1 MKITLATLQ
10 TAESE
15 APKIPDEA
23 SLPEDQELAD
33 QCPVNT
39 LEQIEQFR
47 VRLTAR
53 RTTAKSDGEGQ
64 ASQQDQG
71 QQTKVIYC

>member
-1 MKITLATLQ
+1 VVMSPEKFRVRLTARRT
-10 TAESE
+10 TAEVVMS
-15 APKIPDEA
+15 
-23 SLPEDQELAD
+23 PEK
-33 QCPVNT
+33 
-39 LEQIEQFR
+39 FR

-64 ASQQDQG
+64 ASQKDQG

>member
-1 MKITLATLQ
+1 MTNVNRVNR
-10 TAESE
+10 ES
-15 APKIPDEA
+15 PPTPP
-23 SLPEDQELAD
+23 LPGGKSFEVVMSPEK
-33 QCPVNT
+33 
-39 LEQIEQFR
+39 FR

-71 QQTKVIYC
+71 PQTKVIYC